1 MVLGGFPSWS
11 PSVPRTAMSLCP
23 SHAVHVHVVC
33 FVHSDIPWVVVTWIL
48 KEISYVDAVGG
59 GGWCLLHF
67 CQILEEVVWGLAA
80 TIFPIFWSWADGS
93 KHTEERKKETVRE
106 TELQMHPYTS
116 ALPCRPACIVFVSPA
131 NDTVLFNTTHPTWQS
146 SSFQIAS
153 LMLGWIKGQK
163 N

>member
-1 MVLGGFPSWS
+1 MYELVFNS
-11 PSVPRTAMSLCP
+11 MMEH
-23 SHAVHVHVVC
+23 SHIICIFWHLWYFDKIELNNSEAIDVN
-33 FVHSDIPWVVVTWIL
+33 IL
-48 KEISYVDAVGG
+48 FL